1 MPTSAVLQNP
11 QSAAADSGMPE
22 SAVLQPPTQPMEG
35 VTDHSVPP
43 EMYKIQEE
51 PEHFSTDSAAD
62 SESDSSNQPWVYPST
77 DIREKRKR
85 ERRLARKA
93 LQAKATDS
101 GAAAGAM
108 VPPTKPLLKSDVSRN
123 SRTYI
128 WNSSNKKSQVLKTSL
143 LQKKCRSMGST
154 FTSKSSPAMR
164 PKTVG
169 SRLGRC
175 PG

>member
-1 MPTSAVLQNP
+1 MEQLHSSSSSSRAKPEGMPEGLVRSDSGMPENEQSQLQRLEHNILTAAAAVGMPTSAVLQNP

-43 EMYKIQEE
+43 EMSKIQEE
-51 PEHFSTDSAAD
+51 PERYSTDSAAD

-108 VPPTKPLLKSDVSRN
+108 VPPSKPLLKSDV
-123 SRTYI
+123 
-128 WNSSNKKSQVLKTSL
+128 
-143 LQKKCRSMGST
+143 
-154 FTSKSSPAMR
+154 F
-164 PKTVG
+164 
-169 SRLGRC
+169 
-175 PG
+175 